1 MKLPMIRIPD
11 FIEIGGIAYEIRYE
25 EDLPGQAAQINFL
38 EGVIRIKQGMGDEV
52 TFLSFMHEVVH
63 GVMQAQNHFPDQMIY
78 NDEDFTERTAQLMTS
93 IFKQI
98 SSYNEL
104 YDEYFAPQEEE
115 TEIIE
120 IDVPALE
127 EDFEE
132 MVEEIPNVSEVA

>member
-11 FIEIGGIAYEIRYE
+11 FIEIGGISYEVRYE
-25 EDLPGQAAQINFL
+25 EDLPGQSAQINFM
-38 EGVIRIKQGMGDEV
+38 EGVIRIRQGMGDEV

-98 SSYNEL
+98 SGYNEL

-132 MVEEIPNVSEVA
+132 MVEEIPNVPEVE